1 MSDSRASWA
10 PRPLFSEAQI
20 VAPVERQKRL
30 VDKLVVRFAKR
41 ENGTTFAHHV
51 IEVERFELADAA
63 VVKVEQKVH
72 ALTYSA
78 NRKAGKR

>member
-20 VAPVERQKRL
+20 VAPVERNQPLEDKNL
-30 VDKLVVRFAKR
+30 VPFTKR

-78 NRKAGKR
+78 NRKTGKR